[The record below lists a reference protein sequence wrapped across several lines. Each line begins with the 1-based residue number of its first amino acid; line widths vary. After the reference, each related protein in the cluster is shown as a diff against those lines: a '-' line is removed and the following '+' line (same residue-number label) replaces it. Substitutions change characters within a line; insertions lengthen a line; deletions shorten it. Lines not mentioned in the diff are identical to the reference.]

1 MMGILRVLV
10 VALFLTFYIF
20 FALLLFPLYVITKK
34 RIGGFMFRKWA
45 KILLGICGVNCK
57 TEGLENVDPDQTYF
71 VVANHRSISD
81 IPIMA
86 AVLPLNLRI
95 MAKKELFKIPFLGQ
109 TMLIYDFVPI
119 DRTNRRNAVKSLENA
134 RKKMKTLSFLVFPEG
149 TRSRTEQV
157 EKFKSGALWLTENGC
172 QILPVA
178 MTRAEKIMEIGRFAI
193 NSGTVRM
200 KILPPVRIGE
210 NETRQELAERLQK
223 IVSDGVKS
231 IGN

>member
-1 MMGILRVLV
+1 MGVVRIAV
-10 VALFLTFYIF
+10 VAFFLMFYIF
-20 FALLLFPLYVITKK
+20 GALLLFPLYLVTRK

-45 KILLGICGVNCK
+45 KILLEICGVDCE
-57 TEGLENVDPDQTYF
+57 TEGLENIDPNETYF

-81 IPIMA
+81 IPIIA

-109 TMLIYDFVPI
+109 TMLLYDFVPI
-119 DRTNRRNAVKSLENA
+119 DRRNRRTAVKSLENA

-178 MTRAEKIMEIGRFAI
+178 LTGAEKIMEIGRFAI
-193 NSGTVRM
+193 NSGKVRM
-200 KILPPVRIGE
+200 KILPPVRIRE
-210 NETRQELAERLQK
+210 NESRQELAERLQK

>member
-1 MMGILRVLV
+1 M
-10 VALFLTFYIF
+10 VAFFLTFYILI
-20 FALLLFPLYVITKK
+20 ALLLFPLYILTRR
-34 RIGGFMFRKWA
+34 RIGGIMFRNWA
-45 KILLGICGVNCK
+45 KILLEICGVKC
-57 TEGLENVDPDQTYF
+57 EVDGLENIDPDKTYF
-71 VVANHRSISD
+71 VVANHRSIAD
-81 IPIMA
+81 IPIIA

-95 MAKKELFKIPFLGQ
+95 MAKKELFKIPFFGQ

-119 DRTNRRNAVKSLENA
+119 DRSNRRNAVKSLENA
-134 RKKMKTLSFLVFPEG
+134 RKKMKNLSFLVFPEG

-172 QILPVA
+172 MILPVA
-178 MTRAEKIMEIGRFAI
+178 MTGAEKIMEIGRFAI

-200 KILPPVRIGE
+200 KILPPVRIEE